1 MDSRRKEKTFC
12 DNIFT
17 AALLCPEYASFCPK
31 NTSGN
36 SIELQSYL
44 RQTAVSGIGGMY
56 LKQVCLCNCQYR
68 LRKTPIH
75 SQEIYTNKNTFGTG
89 RSTLL
94 SFCTSKVY
102 LKY

>member
-17 AALLCPEYASFCPK
+17 AAFLCPECDPFCPK
-31 NTSGN
+31 NTSEN

-56 LKQVCLCNCQYR
+56 LKQVCLGNCQYR

-75 SQEIYTNKNTFGTG
+75 SKRYIQTRIPMT
-89 RSTLL
+89 
-94 SFCTSKVY
+94 
-102 LKY
+102 